1 MSNIT
6 VNDTAINLVAGANNT
21 LMIDSRDIAKVYNK
35 RHGDVLRVIDNH
47 IETLKRIREYESLN
61 NENALLRSRSYTV
74 ITGNGT
80 PKDKK
85 YYLLNRD
92 MFNIVVLKFRGDKAM
107 KFTVQ
112 FIKAFNAM
120 EKKLLENDAQ
130 LTDEQKELA
139 KYSSIRGLQPKA
151 ENFGELSTTGNGCS
165 RVNYVR
171 AYVRSSKKDP
181 ISVLMGLKRQW
192 EDRKVEA
199 GLFGEWSANEIAD
212 TIKAIDTEL
221 NKLMTKSIKE
231 GLERKANHKSIEYK
245 S

>member
-6 VNDTAINLVAGANNT
+6 VNDTAIKLVAGTNKT

-35 RHGDVLRVIDNH
+35 RHSDLMRTIRDHLDKITTLRGEKYLNAKVRLDNDYQK
-47 IETLKRIREYESLN
+47 LS
-61 NENALLRSRSYTV
+61 
-74 ITGNGT
+74 NGKVRKV
-80 PKDKK
+80 PF
-85 YYLLNRD
+85 YLLSRD
-92 MFNIVVLKFRGDKAM
+92 IFNIVVLKFQGLKAM
-107 KFTVQ
+107 DYTLKF
-112 FIKAFNAM
+112 IDAFNAM
-120 EKKLLENDAQ
+120 EKKLLENDTQ

-171 AYVRSSKKDP
+171 AYVRSSRKDP